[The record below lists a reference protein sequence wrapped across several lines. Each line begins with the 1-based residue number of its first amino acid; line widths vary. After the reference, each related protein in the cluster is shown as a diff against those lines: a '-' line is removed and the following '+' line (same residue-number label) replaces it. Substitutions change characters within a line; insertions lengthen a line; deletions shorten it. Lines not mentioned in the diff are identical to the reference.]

1 MNKHTFLTKLSK
13 HWLRGAIVALLTLFV
28 FSQVQA
34 QNAVFVSASATDDN
48 GDGTTWATA
57 KKTIAAGVTAAGSNG
72 TVYVKAGLYSTTAE
86 FTVPAGVTV
95 KGGYLQSST
104 DADTTQRNLPGVN
117 SHWGTSTWCTI
128 ISGAGNHR
136 IATVNGTLD
145 GCVVRY
151 GFTTTIG
158 GGLLIDGGTARHC
171 VLIWND
177 AINDDEGTAEGGGAY
192 VRNNGMM
199 LNCVV
204 TECRGDNGSGVSG
217 EDGSL
222 INNTITRNW
231 PSQCGTVTDYD
242 GNVYHT
248 VQIGAQ
254 CWMKENLRTTHYA
267 DGVAIPTTSSYSST
281 VAYRYYPN
289 NSASNA
295 VTYGL
300 LYNWTATMH
309 GVESSDANPSGVQG
323 VCPDGWH
330 VPSDNEWTQLTDYV
344 SSRSVWRCNGSS
356 NNIAKALASKI
367 GWNSS
372 SGSCYVG
379 NTPSNN
385 NATRF
390 SAIPAGR
397 YSYYYGYSY
406 SGISQYSYFWSSTQI
421 SSDNAFRVTISYG
434 SAEVGRD
441 SNGND
446 DNKKWNAHSV
456 RCLRDE

>member
-1 MNKHTFLTKLSK
+1 MYSAMNKHTFLTKLSK
-13 HWLRGAIVALLTLFV
+13 HWLRGAFVALLTLFV

-136 IATVNGTLD
+136 IATVGGTLD

-151 GFTTTIG
+151 GVTTTMG
-158 GGLLIDGGTARHC
+158 GGLLIDGGTVQYC
-171 VLIWND
+171 VIMWCD
-177 AINDDEGTAEGGGAY
+177 AIEDDEFTAEGGGAY
-192 VRNNGMM
+192 IRNNGTL

-204 TECRGDNGSGVSG
+204 TECRGDNGSAVSG
-217 EDGSL
+217 EDGTL

-231 PSQCGTVTDYD
+231 PSQCGLVTDYD
-242 GNVYHT
+242 GNTYHT
-248 VQIGAQ
+248 VQIGSQ

-267 DGVAIPTTSSYSST
+267 DGTAIPTTASAQSDNSTMGYYFVNSSLPVVSH
-281 VAYRYYPN
+281 
-289 NSASNA
+289 
-295 VTYGL
+295 GL
-300 LYNWTATMH
+300 YYNWPAAMH
-309 GVESSDANPSGVQG
+309 GAASSNANPSGIQG

-330 VPSDNEWTQLTDYV
+330 LPSYAEWGTLIDFV
-344 SSRSVWRCNGSS
+344 STIPRYNCNSNIGSVG
-356 NNIAKALASKI
+356 KALAAPS
-367 GWNSS
+367 GWNNSS
-372 SGSCYVG
+372 TSCVPG
-379 NTPSNN
+379 NSQATN

-390 SAIPAGR
+390 TARPAG
-397 YSYYYGYSY
+397 YI
-406 SGISQYSYFWSSTQI
+406 SGSSFSGTNTYAYFWSSTYNEGYYYTYLYYTNT
-421 SSDNAFRVTISYG
+421 DARRNKNNYPGYG
-434 SAEVGRD
+434 R
-441 SNGND
+441 
-446 DNKKWNAHSV
+446 SV
-456 RCLRDE
+456 RCVRD